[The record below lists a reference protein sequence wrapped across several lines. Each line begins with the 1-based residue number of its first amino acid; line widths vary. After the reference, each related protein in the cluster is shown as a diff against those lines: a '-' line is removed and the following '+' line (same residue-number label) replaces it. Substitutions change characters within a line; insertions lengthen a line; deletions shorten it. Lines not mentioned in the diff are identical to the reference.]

1 MKRINLSNYLK
12 LVLLFAFLGNFTTVK
27 ADDKLQ
33 PKWWFGGAVGANFNF
48 YSGEIKTLNN
58 SLPPLSAPFKK
69 GSGAGLFI
77 APLLEY
83 RPNPIWGGIL
93 TIGFDG
99 RGGSFDEVAT
109 GGIEQSL
116 STTVNYLSVEPAL
129 KITPFDFGLHFFAGP
144 TLGFNVAKSFEYK
157 ETGLPTQ
164 KGDFSSISGTLF
176 GGKIGVGY
184 DLSLT
189 SPDADLQIQLAPFA
203 SVNFGQGP
211 RSVEKW
217 SLATLRAGV
226 ALKFG
231 TTAEIK
237 KIVEK
242 EIQFSVRAPKIIPV
256 ERKVKETFPIRN
268 YVFFDEFSTTI
279 PSRYI
284 QLTKEQADNF
294 QEDHLIEPKPTDLI
308 GRSARQL
315 TVYYNVLNVFGDRM
329 RLMPNTS
336 ITLIGSSENGAS
348 EGKKLAESI
357 KNYLVD
363 VFGINPNRIEVVG
376 SEKPQIP
383 SVQPGGKRELNLV
396 KPDDRRV
403 EITSNSIEL
412 LEPIQ
417 IISLQEEPL
426 DSDVI
431 INTSGAEQILSS
443 WMVEVTDGAGATQN
457 FGPFTADQE
466 RISGKTI
473 LGGKTDGKYKV
484 ALVGHTKGGQTIRKE
499 ENIRLVR
506 AEKPDEDLGL
516 RFSILFEFDQS
527 KTVATY
533 DRFLTNVVAPLIPE
547 GGSVIIH
554 GHTDVIGE
562 ESYNLKLSQSRARDA
577 MQVIERELAKA
588 GKRSVKFDTY
598 GFGEDARRAPFE
610 NRFPEERFYNRT
622 VIIDIVPE

>member
-1 MKRINLSNYLK
+1 MKKINLSKCLIF
-12 LVLLFAFLGNFTTVK
+12 VLAITTFLSFSTAQAG
-27 ADDKLQ
+27 DKLQ
-33 PKWWFGGAVGANFNF
+33 PKWWFGVAGGANFNF
-48 YSGEIKTLNN
+48 YSGEIKSLNTAIPTL
-58 SLPPLSAPFKK
+58 SVPFKK
-69 GSGAGLFI
+69 GSGTGLFL

-83 RPNPIWGGIL
+83 RHDPIFLGIL

-116 STTVNYLSVEPAL
+116 STTVNYLSVEPAVR
-129 KITPFDFGLHFFAGP
+129 ITPFDFGLHFFAGP
-144 TLGFNVAKSFEYK
+144 SLGFNAAKSFEH
-157 ETGLPTQ
+157 ETTSATAQ
-164 KGDFSSISGTLF
+164 KGDINNIRGTVF

-184 DLSLT
+184 DIPLT

-217 SLATLRAGV
+217 SLTTLRAGV
-226 ALKFG
+226 AVKFG

-242 EIQFSVRAPKIIPV
+242 EIQFSVRAPKIIPI

-268 YVFFDEFSTTI
+268 YVFFDEFSMTI

-363 VFGINPNRIEVVG
+363 VFGINPNRIEIVG

-396 KPDDRRV
+396 KPEDRRV
-403 EITSNSIEL
+403 EIASNSIEL

-443 WMVEVTDGAGATQN
+443 WMVEVTNAAGATQN

-484 ALVGHTKGGQTIRKE
+484 TLVGQTKGGQTVRKE
-499 ENIRLVR
+499 ESIRLVK
-506 AEKPDEDLGL
+506 ADKPEDELGL

-533 DRFLTNVVAPLIPE
+533 DRFLSTVVAPLIPE

-554 GHTDVIGE
+554 GHTDVVGE

-577 MQVIERELAKA
+577 MQVIERELTKA
-588 GKRSVKFDTY
+588 GKRRVKFDTY